1 MNVHRLRYHES
12 SFWKEPREFSHGP
25 FEPAATRARQHIWC
39 RRRSFFCFVFFCVCT
54 DTKRE
59 RGLNETEG
67 KERITKTARAYLL
80 GASQLSSGM
89 ASPHQHQSII
99 STSCWDRKVCRS
111 FERAHSSGSSWSH
124 AHYSHTHTHSRTDA
138 SIWNI
143 ISSARLCWSAAIKG
157 FSSSSK
163 KLSSL
168 RLVWLVIFTWT
179 CSALPPDSPLIHYLA
194 LVGPVDIETFW
205 VHLHGHRGCL
215 CGVLDGDGWR

>member
-39 RRRSFFCFVFFCVCT
+39 RRRSFFCFVFLCVCT

-124 AHYSHTHTHSRTDA
+124 AHYSHTHTHGRTLRFE
-138 SIWNI
+138 
-143 ISSARLCWSAAIKG
+143 ISFHLPGCVDLLQ
-157 FSSSSK
+157 SK
-163 KLSSL
+163 VFLLPLKNSPAFDLFDLS
-168 RLVWLVIFTWT
+168 F
-179 CSALPPDSPLIHYLA
+179 
-194 LVGPVDIETFW
+194 
-205 VHLHGHRGCL
+205 LHGH
-215 CGVLDGDGWR
+215 VLLFHQTLLSFITLLWLVQ